1 MEGEKHMKN
10 EPIMTSFSC
19 LDNILGGYRP
29 GTINVIA
36 GRGLAGKTSI
46 ALNIAQN
53 VARTSGKAVAYYS
66 GKESKAKITERLIK
80 ANIRRLSRSN
90 RLETVDSFTGHIA
103 HLPLYI
109 DDKSGSV
116 SGCTAEH
123 IVDGI
128 KKLKDDGT
136 DIGLIIIDDYEL
148 IVNSAG
154 NPGECWEERFDS
166 VTGSLR
172 AFACKSGIP
181 MLLIADIPYIY
192 ENRETQ
198 TPTMKDLENYAP
210 YVNFA
215 DTIGFLSY
223 PKYSRFNEF
232 PKVQLIIG
240 KNSNGASNVSV
251 DLDWNDKRLL
261 FSEAVNNPVIRFE
274 ETVEK
279 IIEETARYFGC
290 TQHRIR
296 TGPNSFKKNYERM
309 VAIAVC
315 EDMLGVSNNKLEKH
329 FGLVTGREKI
339 AQLTSVDP
347 DFEKDVEAIKKCIGE
362 VL

>member
-1 MEGEKHMKN
+1 MSNKT
-10 EPIMTSFSC
+10 IMTGFSC

-36 GRGLAGKTSI
+36 GRGMAGKTSI

-80 ANIRRLSRSN
+80 SNVRRLSRTN
-90 RLETVDSFTGHIA
+90 RLETVDSFTGHVA
-103 HLPLYI
+103 KLPLYI
-109 DDKSGSV
+109 DDLSGSV
-116 SGCTAEH
+116 RGCTTEH

-128 KKLKDDGT
+128 TKLKADGT
-136 DIGLIIIDDYEL
+136 DIGLIVIDDYEL

-154 NPGECWEERFDS
+154 NPGECWEERFDL

-192 ENRETQ
+192 ENRGTQ
-198 TPTMKDLENYAP
+198 IPNMKDLENYAP

-215 DTIGFLSY
+215 DTIGLLSY
-223 PKYSRFNEF
+223 PKYSGFNEF
-232 PKVQLIIG
+232 PRAQLIIG

-251 DLDWNDKRLL
+251 DLDWNDQRLL
-261 FSEAVNNPVIRFE
+261 FSETVTNPVIRIE

-315 EDMLGVSNNKLEKH
+315 GELLGVSNNKLEKH
-329 FGLVTGREKI
+329 FGLVASREKI
-339 AQLTSVDP
+339 LQITSVDP
-347 DFEKDVEAIKKCIGE
+347 DFEKDVEAVKKAMRQ
-362 VL
+362 L